1 MNTHIYPYSLI
12 VLVVLPLVANSA
24 DLVVEENA
32 PPGKY
37 GSIVEAVASAQDGDR
52 IIIQN
57 RHSGNMPWNFQNTNQ
72 LTIDKS
78 LTLLSAANDT
88 FFRVQGD
95 IIVEHAPGRDAT
107 IIGMRNLQGNIEARG
122 NGSGGFA
129 QVNILDSYLE
139 DGFFNFDF
147 DYFRLH
153 AVGNRV
159 GGIDMDYG
167 QVIGNDV
174 NAGFVFVGEP
184 NSLSTVDTVL
194 MMGNQIIE

>member
-37 GSIVEAVASAQDGDR
+37 GSIVEAVASARDGDR

-57 RHSGNMPWNFQNTNQ
+57 RQSGNMPWNFQNTNQ

-95 IIVEHAPGRDAT
+95 IIVEHAPGREGRSSACAT
-107 IIGMRNLQGNIEARG
+107 
-122 NGSGGFA
+122 SGGISKPGETA
-129 QVNILDSYLE
+129 AVA
-139 DGFFNFDF
+139 
-147 DYFRLH
+147 LH
-153 AVGNRV
+153 RS
-159 GGIDMDYG
+159 I
-167 QVIGNDV
+167 
-174 NAGFVFVGEP
+174 FP
-184 NSLSTVDTVL
+184 TPTRR
-194 MMGNQIIE
+194 MGYSISISIISACTLLAIEWMASIWITGR